1 MKINIKQAVKYFFAN
16 PSLELV
22 YMEAISNSI
31 DAGAT
36 EIDINVSIK
45 EFSKPDSLKIEI
57 KDNGIG
63 FTDERFE
70 KFSKLMEVEEASHKG
85 IGRLVFLSY
94 FEKVEISSK
103 YEDKNLRVFSY
114 SNEFDEKS
122 VVTKIDTNTK
132 ETKLTFSNYYLS
144 KIKAHDYLKPTAL
157 KKKILENFY
166 PRLYNMKKDGKSL
179 TITITLHVNEPDAR
193 YEFHPDKQKI
203 SLDDIIELK
212 VEPVDATFLDMF
224 EKMDIHYSITP
235 KNFEKTVI
243 TALCIDGRTHKVD
256 IISDENIP
264 LGYEII
270 FLLYSK
276 IFEGK
281 VDASRQE
288 LTFDDATLKTVK
300 KIFQKKVAEILEREI
315 PAISANNE
323 KTKDS
328 LIETYPHLLGYFE
341 QETVGFVKKEVSIK
355 QAQDKFF
362 KAQKEVL
369 EARTISDDI
378 YEKTLELS
386 SRALT
391 EYILYRELIIKKLK
405 VTSKDSSEADIH
417 SLIIPLRTKY
427 HHSNF
432 MSDLYTN
439 NVWLL
444 DDKYMTF
451 NTILSDKV
459 MSQVIKE
466 ITKDEEVEK
475 DNTEADIALIFS
487 NDPETTP
494 KVDVVIVEIKKRG
507 VKLEDN
513 TKAIV
518 QLQQRA
524 IKLMKYYPNKIQ
536 RIWFYAIVEFN
547 DELKLYLEN
556 NRFAELFSKDSLY
569 YREDEIKITLDS
581 TEKCNIGIYVLS
593 IDSFIQDAENR
604 NLTFLRILKENFI
617 KAEAEN
623 EEKVIEK
630 EEKIEEK

>member
-1 MKINIKQAVKYFFAN
+1 
-16 PSLELV
+16 
-22 YMEAISNSI
+22 MEAISNSL
-31 DAGAT
+31 DAEAT
-36 EIDINVSIK
+36 EIEINISIK
-45 EFSKPDSLKIEI
+45 EFGKPDSLKIEI
-57 KDNGIG
+57 KDNGVG
-63 FTDERFE
+63 FTDERFD

-94 FEKVEISSK
+94 FENVEISSK
-103 YEDKNLRVFSY
+103 YNKKHRVFNY

-122 VVTKIDTNTK
+122 KVDNIDSDLK
-132 ETKLTFSNYYLS
+132 ETKLKFSNYYLS
-144 KIKAHDYLKPTAL
+144 KIKAHDYLKPNAL

-166 PRLYNMKKDGKSL
+166 PRLYNLKQDGKKL

-193 YEFHPDKQKI
+193 YEFHPDKQI
-203 SLDDIIELK
+203 INLDEIIELK
-212 VEPVDATFLDMF
+212 SESVDATFLDMF
-224 EKMDIHYSITP
+224 EKMEVRYSIKP
-235 KNFEKTVI
+235 KNFDKTVI

-264 LGYEII
+264 LGYETI
-270 FLLYSK
+270 FLLYSN

-281 VDASRQE
+281 VDAARQE
-288 LTFDDATLKTVK
+288 LTFDDSTLKTVK
-300 KIFQKKVAEILEREI
+300 KIFQKKVAEILKREI
-315 PAISANNE
+315 PSISENNE
-323 KTKDS
+323 KTKAS
-328 LIETYPHLLGYFE
+328 LINTYPHLLGYFE
-341 QETVGFVKKEVSIK
+341 KETVGFIKRESSIK
-355 QAQDKFF
+355 QAQEKFF

-369 EARTISDDI
+369 EASSVSDDI

-405 VTSKDSSEADIH
+405 ATNSSNSEADIH

-459 MSQVIKE
+459 MSDVIKE
-466 ITKDEEVEK
+466 ITKEEEVEK
-475 DNTEADIALIFS
+475 DNSEADIALIFS

-513 TKAIV
+513 VKAIV

-556 NRFAELFSKDSLY
+556 NRFTELFSKDSLY
-569 YREDEIKITLDS
+569 YREDEIKLTLNA
-581 TEKCNIGIYVLS
+581 TEKCSMGIYVLS
-593 IDSFIQDAENR
+593 LDSFIKDAENR
-604 NLTFLRILKENFI
+604 NLTFLKILKENFI
-617 KAEAEN
+617 KS
-623 EEKVIEK
+623 EEIESK
-630 EEKIEEK
+630 